1 MELHQ
6 QTLFHHGI
14 RVIDLAQHETIKPR
28 EIHSACSLIEPRIVS
43 TSVGVAR
50 AGDTKHFMR
59 MNDFPTVFRQAQ
71 RSTFQ
76 NAVKTHGDLRREQVR
91 FIDEKKPAIAHCKAQ
106 WAIFIT
112 HAPIMQRDVTAQV
125 CKLQSCMT
133 CHLKNRVVQ
142 TGGKLLDK
150 ARFSRTRRAIEV
162 KRIKFVHEPDGG
174 ISCRFMKAVM
184 WVNGGGIQARIL
196 ESPNLV
202 SGRHAAED
210 KPGIHFDGHEGFQ
223 FLNGL

>member
-1 MELHQ
+1 
-6 QTLFHHGI
+6 
-14 RVIDLAQHETIKPR
+14 
-28 EIHSACSLIEPRIVS
+28 
-43 TSVGVAR
+43 
-50 AGDTKHFMR
+50 MR
-59 MNDFPTVFRQAQ
+59 MNNFPTVFGQAQ
-71 RSTFQ
+71 GSPFQ
-76 NAVKTHGDLRREQVR
+76 NTVESHGNLRRKQVR
-91 FIDEKKPAIAHCKAQ
+91 FIQKEKPAITHRKTQ
-106 WAIFIT
+106 RPILIT

-150 ARFSRTRRAIEV
+150 TRLSRTRRAIEV

-196 ESPNLV
+196 ESPYGIA
-202 SGRHAAED
+202 SRHTAEN
-210 KPGIHFDGHEGFQ
+210 KSGIHFDGHEGFQ
-223 FLNGL
+223 FHYVL